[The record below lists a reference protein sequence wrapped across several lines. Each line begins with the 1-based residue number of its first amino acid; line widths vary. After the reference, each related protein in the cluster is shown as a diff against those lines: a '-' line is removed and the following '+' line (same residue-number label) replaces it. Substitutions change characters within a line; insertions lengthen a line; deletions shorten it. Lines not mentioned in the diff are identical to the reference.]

1 MPTIFNNRLAMS
13 SIAFCYPRACYL
25 QAMVA
30 RVNFTWHSVNGSKP
44 RTRKDRNSCHN
55 HLVVRE
61 TRMRQLV
68 SILFTALALGVT
80 VAPAAFGERAFV
92 IAQQTPAG
100 ADTKGDDSLQ
110 TKFNRRFPQEVK
122 VGHLIGMPVLDD
134 NDVTLGYV
142 QKVARTPKGKIEL
155 IVSYSKWFGW
165 FGRPVAVPIEAV
177 AILARQLDSVEM
189 KPDEY
194 EKAMTWSQGESQILS
209 ESDSVRVALG
219 RR

>member
-1 MPTIFNNRLAMS
+1 M
-13 SIAFCYPRACYL
+13 
-25 QAMVA
+25 
-30 RVNFTWHSVNGSKP
+30 
-44 RTRKDRNSCHN
+44 RKSAP
-55 HLVVRE
+55 
-61 TRMRQLV
+61 
-68 SILFTALALGVT
+68 ILFTALALVVT
-80 VAPAAFGERAFV
+80 AARATPSERAFV

-100 ADTKGDDSLQ
+100 ADDSLQ
-110 TKFNRRFPQEVK
+110 AKFDRRFPQEVK

-134 NDVTLGYV
+134 SDVTLGHV

-155 IVSYSKWFGW
+155 IVSYSRWFGW

-194 EKAMTWSQGESQILS
+194 EKAPTWSQGESQILP
-209 ESDSVRVALG
+209 ESHTVRVALG

>member
-1 MPTIFNNRLAMS
+1 MRKSAPILLT
-13 SIAFCYPRACYL
+13 AFAL
-25 QAMVA
+25 EV
-30 RVNFTWHSVNGSKP
+30 
-44 RTRKDRNSCHN
+44 
-55 HLVVRE
+55 
-61 TRMRQLV
+61 
-68 SILFTALALGVT
+68 TA
-80 VAPAAFGERAFV
+80 APATPSERAFV

-100 ADTKGDDSLQ
+100 DDAKDDDSLQ
-110 TKFNRRFPQEVK
+110 AKFNGRFPQEVK
-122 VGHLIGMPVLDD
+122 VGHLIGMPVLNDS
-134 NDVTLGYV
+134 DVTLGHV

-194 EKAMTWSQGESQILS
+194 EKAPTWSQGESQILP
-209 ESDSVRVALG
+209 ESHTVRVALG

>member
-1 MPTIFNNRLAMS
+1 M
-13 SIAFCYPRACYL
+13 
-25 QAMVA
+25 
-30 RVNFTWHSVNGSKP
+30 
-44 RTRKDRNSCHN
+44 RKSAP
-55 HLVVRE
+55 
-61 TRMRQLV
+61 
-68 SILFTALALGVT
+68 ILFTTLALAVT
-80 VAPAAFGERAFV
+80 APAAFGERVFV

-100 ADTKGDDSLQ
+100 ADTQDGDSLQ

-177 AILARQLDSVEM
+177 AVLARQLDSVEM

-194 EKAMTWSQGESQILS
+194 EKAMTWSQGESQILP

>member
-1 MPTIFNNRLAMS
+1 M
-13 SIAFCYPRACYL
+13 
-25 QAMVA
+25 
-30 RVNFTWHSVNGSKP
+30 
-44 RTRKDRNSCHN
+44 RKSAP
-55 HLVVRE
+55 
-61 TRMRQLV
+61 
-68 SILFTALALGVT
+68 ILFTALALVVT
-80 VAPAAFGERAFV
+80 VAPATPSERAFV
-92 IAQQTPAG
+92 IAQQTPTG
-100 ADTKGDDSLQ
+100 ADAKGDDSLQ
-110 TKFNRRFPQEVK
+110 AKFNRRFPQEVK
-122 VGHLIGMPVLDD
+122 VDHLIGMPVLDD

-194 EKAMTWSQGESQILS
+194 EKAPTWSQGESQILPQ
-209 ESDSVRVALG
+209 SDTVRVALG